1 MNLKLAN
8 DIASNVLQTVFLY
21 QPYMC
26 ENGLKNIKAIPIIIE
41 GLDCVG
47 KNTLS
52 KALFDKLKAENKNVI
67 LLSFPNYESDSGKE
81 ILQILH
87 TEGTRSGILEQKLR
101 TLMIRNRMETLC
113 DMRNDIDIEENKD
126 KTFYIIFDRFFL
138 SNLAYFPEPSNKKE
152 LLELINESPIYKLA
166 EWESDTYFSFLN
178 NNGEGISV
186 ILSYNENDPDKAYNP
201 GTQGLIN
208 KSKSIHKEFLDKKLN
223 KDTNENMTKQAIV
236 SSIYDIE
243 GIDKKFHKVKYFLR
257 YRPAESLSNIMKDKI
272 IPQILELIK

>member
-21 QPYMC
+21 QPYMSK
-26 ENGLKNIKAIPIIIE
+26 NGLKNIKAIPIIIE

-101 TLMIRNRMETLC
+101 VLMIKNRMEALTE
-113 DMRNDIDIEENKD
+113 MRDKYDKEENKG
-126 KTFYIIFDRFFL
+126 KEYYIIFDRFFL
-138 SNLAYFPEPSNKKE
+138 SNLAYFPEPANKEE

-166 EWESDTYFSFLN
+166 EWESDTYFPFLN
-178 NNGEGISV
+178 NNGEGISI
-186 ILSYNENDPDKAYNP
+186 ILSYNENDPDKAYIP
-201 GTQGLIN
+201 GLQGLIN
-208 KSKSIHKEFLDKKLN
+208 KSKEVHKEFLDKKLN

>member
-21 QPYMC
+21 QPYMS
-26 ENGLKNIKAIPIIIE
+26 EHGLKNIKAIPIIIE

-52 KALFDKLKAENKNVI
+52 KTLFDKLKSENKNVI

-87 TEGTRSGILEQKLR
+87 TEGTRSGTLEQNLR
-101 TLMIRNRMETLC
+101 TLMIRNRMETLR

-178 NNGEGISV
+178 NNGEGTSV

-201 GTQGLIN
+201 GIQEFIN

-257 YRPAESLSNIMKDKI
+257 YRPAESLTNIMKDKI